1 MVPLAQDVL
10 ESTTAFEAE
19 IRRLAKL
26 DEIWQFE
33 TNKTKEQL
41 SRLANAEL
49 DRAHIVQS
57 SWRTR
62 RNTGLRKFPKK
73 LQSFMT
79 TFSDFL
85 ECYSGIVEIVKQAD
99 SQFGGLAYSTLSLL
113 LIVRMSKVLSAPE
126 QAL

>member
-10 ESTTAFEAE
+10 ESATAFEAD
-19 IRRLAKL
+19 IRRLAEL
-26 DEIWQFE
+26 DEIRQFE

-41 SRLANAEL
+41 SGLASAEL
-49 DRAHIVQS
+49 IRARIAQS
-57 SWRTR
+57 SWITR
-62 RNTGLRKFPKK
+62 RSMGLRKFPKK
-73 LQSFMT
+73 LQSFIT

-85 ECYSGIVEIVKQAD
+85 ECYSGIVEVVKQAD

-113 LIVRMSKVLSAPE
+113 LIVRMSGVMSAPE